1 MSLTDRY
8 GFSALVLLC
17 FSTAARRQNGI
28 YMGEENIFKKEENP
42 KAVLVSVLLKGD
54 DEAQNEASLLELEQL
69 LKTAGGEVFG
79 IMTQSREA
87 PDVRTCIGEGK
98 VEELKEICENNEIA
112 LVVFDRELSPS
123 QIRNL
128 ENELDDV
135 RVIDR
140 TMLILDIFA
149 LHAVSGEG
157 KLQVELAQLKYT
169 IPRLSG
175 KGVELSRLGGG
186 IGTRGPGE
194 SKLESDKR
202 HLKHR
207 IAALEQQAEELK
219 KNRTTMRRQRDRS
232 GIFKFAIA
240 GYTNAGKS
248 TLLNLLT
255 DAGILAENK
264 LFATLDP
271 TTRKYTLPCGD
282 EILLTDTV
290 GFIRNLPTHLVKAFR
305 STLDEVAFC
314 DGILLIVDASDPEY
328 KNQLAVTQELLGDL
342 DAGGKPIIYV
352 FNKID
357 EACEEFRPCAPHD
370 GVYVKISAKTKEG
383 IDELTEAI
391 EKAVN
396 EGKTKEVFV
405 IPPSRGDIISYL
417 YANANV
423 IDCEYT
429 DTSTVITA
437 ITDKKTKGYV
447 NKSLK

>member
-1 MSLTDRY
+1 M
-8 GFSALVLLC
+8 A
-17 FSTAARRQNGI
+17 
-28 YMGEENIFKKEENP
+28 EENIFKKEESP
-42 KAVLVSVLLKGD
+42 RAVLVSVFFKGE
-54 DEAQNEASLLELEQL
+54 DERENEASLGELEQL
-69 LKTAGGEVFG
+69 LKTAGGEVYG
-79 IMTQSREA
+79 IMTQSRET
-87 PDVRTCIGEGK
+87 PDVRTYIGEGK
-98 VEELKEICENNEIA
+98 VEELKEICENNDIP

-128 ENELDDV
+128 EKELENV

-175 KGVELSRLGGG
+175 KGAELSRLGGG

-194 SKLESDKR
+194 SKLETDKR

-207 IAALEQQAEELK
+207 IAALEAQAEELR
-219 KNRTTMRRQRDRS
+219 KNRSTMRRQRDRS
-232 GIFKFAIA
+232 GIFKLAIA

-271 TTRKYTLPCGD
+271 TTRKFELPSGE

-305 STLDEVAFC
+305 STLDEVAYC
-314 DGILLIVDASDPEY
+314 DALLLIVDASDPEY
-328 KNQLAVTQELLGDL
+328 KNQIAVTQELLGDL
-342 DAGGKPIIYV
+342 EAGAKPIIYV
-352 FNKID
+352 FNKMD
-357 EACEEFRPCAPHD
+357 NACEDFRPCAPAD
-370 GVYVKISAKTKEG
+370 STYVTISAKTGQGIESLKEAM
-383 IDELTEAI
+383 EA
-391 EKAVN
+391 VVS
-396 EGKTKEVFV
+396 EGKTKEVFTL
-405 IPPSRGDIISYL
+405 PPSRGDLLNYL

-423 IDCEYT
+423 LDCDYKAEG
-429 DTSTVITA
+429 TVVTA
-437 ITDKKTKGYV
+437 VVDKKTKGFI
-447 NKSLK
+447 NKALK

>member
-1 MSLTDRY
+1 M
-8 GFSALVLLC
+8 A
-17 FSTAARRQNGI
+17 
-28 YMGEENIFKKEENP
+28 EENIFKKEESP
-42 KAVLVSVLLKGD
+42 RAVLVSAFLRGE
-54 DEAQNEASLLELEQL
+54 DERENEASLGELEQL
-69 LKTAGGEVFG
+69 LKTAGGEVYG
-79 IMTQSREA
+79 IMTQSRET
-87 PDVRTCIGEGK
+87 PDVRTYIGEGK
-98 VEELKEICENNEIA
+98 VEELKEICENNEIP

-128 ENELDDV
+128 EKELENV

-175 KGVELSRLGGG
+175 KGAELSRLGGG

-207 IAALEQQAEELK
+207 IAALEAQAEELR
-219 KNRTTMRRQRDRS
+219 KNRSTMRRQRDRS
-232 GIFKFAIA
+232 GIFKLAIA

-271 TTRKYTLPCGD
+271 TTRKFELPSGE

-305 STLDEVAFC
+305 STLDEVAYC
-314 DGILLIVDASDPEY
+314 DALLLIVDASDPEY
-328 KNQLAVTQELLGDL
+328 KNQIAVTQELLGDL
-342 DAGGKPIIYV
+342 EAGSKPVIYV
-352 FNKID
+352 FNKMD
-357 EACEEFRPCAPHD
+357 NACEEFRPCAPAD
-370 GVYVKISAKTKEG
+370 STYVTISAKTGDGIESLKEAM
-383 IDELTEAI
+383 EA
-391 EKAVN
+391 VVS
-396 EGKTKEVFV
+396 EGKTKEVFTL
-405 IPPSRGDIISYL
+405 PPSRGDLLNYL

-423 IDCEYT
+423 LDCDYT
-429 DTSTVITA
+429 AEGTVVTA
-437 ITDKKTKGYV
+437 VVDKKTKGFI
-447 NKSLK
+447 NKALK